1 MSKQGE
7 LKSFEGMTVQ
17 TVEVSLWRYEQLI
30 KKEALLDKLMEEK
43 EMSMYVYNKMEG

>member
-7 LKSFEGMTVQ
+7 FKSFEGMTVQ

-30 KKEALLDKLMEEK
+30 KKEALLDKLMEDK
-43 EMSMYVYNKMEG
+43 ELSMYVYSKTEG